1 MGLTAV
7 TKLHFYLAPMNYPLK
22 ADISRPLTAHIT
34 GMCGRDTYKPAWEEI
49 VALCRLTLG
58 LPAVNTR
65 VRYNVRP
72 TTTID
77 TIVVPDDNRRLER
90 MRWPYPV
97 VVVQAAQGNVK
108 LATFNPFG

>member
-1 MGLTAV
+1 MGVTAV

-58 LPAVNTR
+58 LPAGILASATTFALPRQSTR
-65 VRYNVRP
+65 SLCL
-72 TTTID
+72 TTTAGLSECAGLI
-77 TIVVPDDNRRLER
+77 PSWWSKPLKE
-90 MRWPYPV
+90 M
-97 VVVQAAQGNVK
+97 
-108 LATFNPFG
+108 